1 MRSRRSDYV
10 MLSSQANDMP
20 YHPLEPYT
28 ETAADIKPLPGNVH
42 ASANSTHSCIH
53 DNGPRLDRVP
63 SSNSKLSSID
73 KGLDLDRNHPLVSES
88 IFGAQYGKARTS
100 HFEWNSCV
108 AADRFSLSIAG
119 ARTLTGS
126 GLGLVDRVPVFA
138 AGEYSRNQVNDH
150 NFWSKDGS
158 FPASCS
164 LLQRQS
170 SGGSCTDSLFSSD
183 VPLSSI
189 SPTVSFSASD
199 SALFGTQ
206 AEGPDGG
213 KGIKQMSAS
222 SQQSWAQLTEQS
234 YNLQLTLALRVVAE
248 AEITEEPIM
257 LPNYNAEVQPF
268 FLSAGSSSMQA
279 TTLRFW
285 VNGSLG
291 YADRVRDGFFHIW
304 GMNPY
309 IWKLCSHTD
318 EAGGRL
324 PTLELLRAVN
334 PSDSMMEVIVIDK
347 HGDAHLCEMENQA
360 FNFAYT
366 AADSRELA
374 KLLGKLVAESMGGKV
389 ASEVGDLM
397 PRWKASS
404 KALKECLSCVVF
416 PIGSVSVGVCRHR
429 ALLFKALADS
439 VNLPCRIARGCK
451 YCGHDD
457 GVSCLVLC
465 GSQREFMVDLIS
477 SPGELSCPESF
488 LKHRPAPSIVSPLRL
503 PELKESEV
511 SGSGGLEGQS
521 STDRG
526 KSFYTVQSDQREGC
540 HVLCGSSLNDVSFAR
555 TVCCETVKP
564 GANAVSIASLANRAS
579 GTHQATFLNGHV
591 NSLHKQL
598 SGKMKES
605 VSKKLLVAEG
615 QKTAV
620 HNFES
625 CTEDKSRMPKQTLFE
640 AGQLASMHT
649 SFAEVDADEARN
661 PPETSQG
668 AVSKAKSLELSL
680 ALDGLEIGWEDLSVK
695 ERIGAGSFGTVHR
708 ADWHGSDVAVK
719 VFIEQDFLEE
729 RLDEFMREVAIMKR
743 TRHPN
748 VVLFMGVV
756 TKRPN
761 FSIVTE
767 YLPRGSLFR
776 LLHRPGMRELLDERR
791 RVRMALDVARG
802 MNYLHRLN
810 PPIVHRDLKSPNLL
824 VDKTWTVK
832 VCDFGLSRLKMKTFL
847 SSRSAAGTAEWMA
860 PEVLR
865 DEPSNEKSDV
875 YSFGVILWEL
885 FTLQQPW
892 SGLSP
897 AQVVGAVGFQHRRL
911 LVPKDMNPD
920 IAALIESCWAND
932 PRQRPSFASI
942 MESLKPLQRACK
954 VQVLLL

>member
-1 MRSRRSDYV
+1 MRLRRSEYV

-20 YHPLEPYT
+20 YHPLKENP
-28 ETAADIKPLPGNVH
+28 ADIKPLVDNVQ
-42 ASANSTHSCIH
+42 ASANSTNSCVH
-53 DNGPRLDRVP
+53 DNVPRLDRVP
-63 SSNSKLSSID
+63 SSNTRLSSID

-88 IFGAQYGKARTS
+88 IFGAQYGKARS
-100 HFEWNSCV
+100 NHFEWNSFV

-126 GLGLVDRVPVFA
+126 GLGLTDRVPVFA
-138 AGEYSRNQVNDH
+138 AGEYSRNQAIDH
-150 NFWSKDGS
+150 NFCSKDGS

-170 SGGSCTDSLFSSD
+170 SGGSYSDSLFSSD

-206 AEGPDGG
+206 SEGQDGG

-248 AEITEEPIM
+248 AEITEEPIL
-257 LPNYNAEVQPF
+257 LPNYTSEVQPF
-268 FLSAGSSSMQA
+268 FLSAGSSSVQA

-291 YADRVRDGFFHIW
+291 YADRVRDGFYHIW

-324 PTLELLRAVN
+324 PSLELLRAVN
-334 PSDSMMEVIVIDK
+334 PLESSMEVIVIDK

-360 FNFAYT
+360 FNFALT

-374 KLLGKLVAESMGGKV
+374 ELLGKLVAESMGGKA

-404 KALKECLSCVVF
+404 KALKECLSCIVF
-416 PIGSVSVGVCRHR
+416 PVGSISVGVCRHR

-465 GSQREFMVDLIS
+465 GSQREFMVDLIAG
-477 SPGELSCPESF
+477 PGELSCPESF
-488 LKHRPAPSIVSPLRL
+488 LKSRPAPSILSPLRL
-503 PELKESEV
+503 PELKVSEV
-511 SGSGGLEGQS
+511 SGSDGLEWKS
-521 STDRG
+521 SIDSG
-526 KSFYTVQSDQREGC
+526 KSFYTVKSDQRQGFHMLSGC
-540 HVLCGSSLNDVSFAR
+540 SLNEVSFAR
-555 TVCCETVKP
+555 RVCCEKAKP
-564 GANAVSIASLANRAS
+564 SANASGITSLVNRAS
-579 GTHQATFLNGHV
+579 GTHQASFLNGHA
-591 NSLHKQL
+591 NALHKQL
-598 SGKMKES
+598 SGKTKES
-605 VSKKLLVAEG
+605 VSEKLIAEG
-615 QKTAV
+615 RQTV
-620 HNFES
+620 VE
-625 CTEDKSRMPKQTLFE
+625 TIEEDKSRILKKTSFE
-640 AGQLASMHT
+640 PGQVASMHA
-649 SFAEVDADEARN
+649 SFAEVDVDEARN
-661 PPETSQG
+661 DLPEASEGT
-668 AVSKAKSLELSL
+668 VSKAKSMELSL
-680 ALDGLEIGWEDLSVK
+680 ALEGLEIGWEDLNVK

-761 FSIVTE
+761 FSIITE

-776 LLHRPGMRELLDERR
+776 LLHRPGMQELLDERR
-791 RVRMALDVARG
+791 RIRMALDVARG

-911 LVPKDMNPD
+911 LVSKDINPD

-942 MESLKPLQRACK
+942 MESLKPLQRPVAPA
-954 VQVLLL
+954 QVEAPSPTS

>member
-1 MRSRRSDYV
+1 MA
-10 MLSSQANDMP
+10 LSSQANDMP
-20 YHPLEPYT
+20 YHPLE
-28 ETAADIKPLPGNVH
+28 
-42 ASANSTHSCIH
+42 THSETPADEQPPQEKAPSAH
-53 DNGPRLDRVP
+53 SPGSYTLDSNLRLDRAP
-63 SSNSKLSSID
+63 SSNSRVE

-88 IFGAQYGKARTS
+88 IFGAQYWKARSS

-126 GLGLVDRVPVFA
+126 GLGIADRIPVFA
-138 AGEYSRNQVNDH
+138 AGEHTKSQFFDNS
-150 NFWSKDGS
+150 FWVKDAS
-158 FPASCS
+158 LPASCS

-170 SGGSCTDSLFSSD
+170 SGGSLTDSLLSGD
-183 VPLSSI
+183 VPLSSV
-189 SPTVSFSASD
+189 SPTVSISASD
-199 SALFGTQ
+199 SAFFGSHS
-206 AEGPDGG
+206 EGQEGG
-213 KGIKQMSAS
+213 RGLKQTSAN
-222 SQQSWAQLTEQS
+222 SQQSWAQQTEQS
-234 YNLQLTLALRVVAE
+234 YNLQLTLALRLVAE
-248 AEITEEPIM
+248 AEITEEPIL
-257 LPNYNAEVQPF
+257 LPSSNSEVQPF
-268 FLSAGSSSMQA
+268 FLSVGSNSVQA
-279 TTLRFW
+279 TSLRFW

-291 YADRVRDGFFHIW
+291 YADRIRDGFYHIW

-309 IWKLCSHTD
+309 IWKLCSHTN

-334 PSDSMMEVIVIDK
+334 PKDSLMEVIMIDK
-347 HGDAHLCEMENQA
+347 HGDAHLCDLENQA
-360 FNFAYT
+360 FNFALT

-374 KLLGKLVAESMGGKV
+374 ELLGKLVSNSMGGE
-389 ASEVGDLM
+389 AANEPAELM

-404 KALKECLSCVVF
+404 KAIKECLNCVVF

-457 GVSCLVLC
+457 GASCLVLC
-465 GSQREFMVDLIS
+465 ANQREFLVDLMA
-477 SPGELSCPESF
+477 SPGTLCCPETF
-488 LKHRPAPSIVSPLRL
+488 LKSRPAPNIVSPLRL
-503 PELKESEV
+503 PELKASEV
-511 SGSGGLEGQS
+511 SGSDGLEWKS
-521 STDRG
+521 SINST
-526 KSFYTVQSDQREGC
+526 KSFYPVQSDQREGNYT
-540 HVLCGSSLNDVSFAR
+540 VWGRSSNDDTTSRRICAQND
-555 TVCCETVKP
+555 KLA
-564 GANAVSIASLANRAS
+564 GAASVATSVASKAASGACALQASSSNNDTKSVQMQIAEKLKEAVSIKHHTSDE
-579 GTHQATFLNGHV
+579 
-591 NSLHKQL
+591 KCI
-598 SGKMKES
+598 
-605 VSKKLLVAEG
+605 
-615 QKTAV
+615 V
-620 HNFES
+620 HNPES
-625 CTEDKSRMPKQTLFE
+625 RVEANSSMIKQTALESGSKHF
-640 AGQLASMHT
+640 SY
-649 SFAEVDADEARN
+649 AEVDMDELRVD
-661 PPETSQG
+661 PPERSEG
-668 AVSKAKSLELSL
+668 IVSKAKSLELSL
-680 ALDGLEIGWEDLSVK
+680 ASDGWEIGWEELSVK

-708 ADWHGSDVAVK
+708 ADWNGSDVAVK

-802 MNYLHRLN
+802 LNYLHRLN

-911 LVPKDMNPD
+911 LIPKDLNPE

-932 PRQRPSFASI
+932 PRQRPSFTSI
-942 MESLKPLQRACK
+942 MESLKPLLRPA
-954 VQVLLL
+954 VAAQVEATTT

>member
-10 MLSSQANDMP
+10 MLSSQANGMP
-20 YHPLEPYT
+20 YHPLEAYT
-28 ETAADIKPLPGNVH
+28 ETPADITLLPDNVQ
-42 ASANSTHSCIH
+42 ASATLTSSYIH

-63 SSNSKLSSID
+63 SSNSRFSGID
-73 KGLDLDRNHPLVSES
+73 EGLDLDRNHPIVSES
-88 IFGAQYGKARTS
+88 IFGAQYRKARSS

-119 ARTLTGS
+119 GRALSGS
-126 GLGLVDRVPVFA
+126 GLGLVDRVPVIA
-138 AGEYSRNQVNDH
+138 AGEYSRNQVTDH
-150 NFWSKDGS
+150 SFWFKDAS

-170 SGGSCTDSLFSSD
+170 SGGSCTDSLLSSD
-183 VPLSSI
+183 VPLSSV
-189 SPTVSFSASD
+189 SPTLSFSASD
-199 SALFGTQ
+199 PALFGTQ
-206 AEGPDGG
+206 SEGQEGG
-213 KGIKQMSAS
+213 KGVKQMSS
-222 SQQSWAQLTEQS
+222 NSQQSWAQLTEQS
-234 YNLQLTLALRVVAE
+234 YNLQLTLALRLVAE
-248 AEITEEPIM
+248 AEITEEPI
-257 LPNYNAEVQPF
+257 LLSNSNSEVQPF
-268 FLSAGSSSMQA
+268 FLSAGSSSVQA
-279 TTLRFW
+279 TSLRFW

-291 YADRVRDGFFHIW
+291 YADRIRDGFYHIW
-304 GMNPY
+304 GINPY

-324 PTLELLRAVN
+324 PTLEVLRAVN
-334 PSDSMMEVIVIDK
+334 PSDSLMEVIVIDK
-347 HGDAHLCEMENQA
+347 HGDAHLCELENQA
-360 FNFAYT
+360 FNFALT

-374 KLLGKLVAESMGGKV
+374 ELLGKLVCESMGGEAV
-389 ASEVGDLM
+389 SEVGDLM

-416 PIGSVSVGVCRHR
+416 PIGSFSVGLCRHR
-429 ALLFKALADS
+429 ALLFKALADN
-439 VNLPCRIARGCK
+439 VNLPCRITRGCK

-457 GVSCLVLC
+457 GVTCLVLC
-465 GSQREFMVDLIS
+465 GSQREFMVDLIASPGQLS
-477 SPGELSCPESF
+477 SPETF
-488 LKHRPAPSIVSPLRL
+488 LKSRPAPNIISPLRL
-503 PELKESEV
+503 PQLKTSEV
-511 SGSGGLEGQS
+511 SGSDGL
-521 STDRG
+521 DW
-526 KSFYTVQSDQREGC
+526 KVHSDQRDGC
-540 HVLCGSSLNDVSFAR
+540 HILWGCSSNEDSVANR
-555 TVCCETVKP
+555 VCCNSIKP
-564 GANAVSIASLANRAS
+564 GSNALGNTSLANKAS
-579 GTHQATFLNGHV
+579 GTYQASFLNGNV
-591 NSLHKQL
+591 NSVHKQL
-598 SGKMKES
+598 SGKLKES
-605 VSKKLLVAEG
+605 VSKKVLITER
-615 QKTAV
+615 QIAV
-620 HNFES
+620 HNMES
-625 CTEDKSRMPKQTLFE
+625 GTEDTSRILKQPAFE
-640 AGQLASMHT
+640 PGQVASMHT
-649 SFAEVDADEARN
+649 SFAEVDVDEARID
-661 PPETSQG
+661 PPEATQV
-668 AVSKAKSLELSL
+668 VSKAKSLELSL
-680 ALDGLEIGWEDLSVK
+680 ALDGLEIGWEELSVK

-761 FSIVTE
+761 FSIITE

-791 RVRMALDVARG
+791 RIRMALDVARG

-897 AQVVGAVGFQHRRL
+897 AQVVWAVGFQHRRL
-911 LVPKDMNPD
+911 LIPKEMNPD

-932 PRQRPSFASI
+932 SRQRPSFASI
-942 MESLKPLQRACK
+942 MESLKPLQRPAAAA
-954 VQVLLL
+954 QAEAPAPTS

>member
-1 MRSRRSDYV
+1 MA
-10 MLSSQANDMP
+10 LSSQANDMP
-20 YHPLEPYT
+20 YHPLE
-28 ETAADIKPLPGNVH
+28 
-42 ASANSTHSCIH
+42 THSETPADDQPPQEKAPSAHPPGSYIL
-53 DNGPRLDRVP
+53 DSNLRLDRAP
-63 SSNSKLSSID
+63 SSNSRVE

-88 IFGAQYGKARTS
+88 IFGAQYLKARSS

-108 AADRFSLSIAG
+108 AADKFSLSIAG

-126 GLGLVDRVPVFA
+126 GLGIADRIPVFA
-138 AGEYSRNQVNDH
+138 AGEHTKSQFFDNS
-150 NFWSKDGS
+150 FWFKDAS
-158 FPASCS
+158 LPASCS

-170 SGGSCTDSLFSSD
+170 SGGSLTDSLLSGD
-183 VPLSSI
+183 VPLSSV
-189 SPTVSFSASD
+189 SPTVSISASD
-199 SALFGTQ
+199 SAFFGSHS
-206 AEGPDGG
+206 EGQEGG
-213 KGIKQMSAS
+213 RGLKQTSAN
-222 SQQSWAQLTEQS
+222 SQQSWAQQTEQS
-234 YNLQLTLALRVVAE
+234 YNLQLTLALRLVAE
-248 AEITEEPIM
+248 AEITEEPIL
-257 LPNYNAEVQPF
+257 LPSSNPEVQPF
-268 FLSAGSSSMQA
+268 FLSAGSSSVQA
-279 TTLRFW
+279 TSLRFW

-291 YADRVRDGFFHIW
+291 YADRIRDGFYHIW

-309 IWKLCSHTD
+309 IWKLCSHTN

-334 PSDSMMEVIVIDK
+334 PTDSLMEVIMIDK
-347 HGDAHLCEMENQA
+347 HGDAHLCDLENQA
-360 FNFAYT
+360 FNFALS

-374 KLLGKLVAESMGGKV
+374 ELLGKLVSNSMGGE
-389 ASEVGDLM
+389 AANEPEELM

-404 KALKECLSCVVF
+404 KAIKECLNCVVF

-457 GVSCLVLC
+457 GASCLVLC
-465 GSQREFMVDLIS
+465 GNQREFLVDLIA
-477 SPGELSCPESF
+477 SPGTLCCPETF
-488 LKHRPAPSIVSPLRL
+488 LKSRPARNIVSPLRL
-503 PELKESEV
+503 PELKASEV
-511 SGSGGLEGQS
+511 SGCDGLEWKCS
-521 STDRG
+521 INST
-526 KSFYTVQSDQREGC
+526 KSFYPVQSDQREGNYT
-540 HVLCGSSLNDVSFAR
+540 VWGRSSNDDTASRQICAQND
-555 TVCCETVKP
+555 KLG
-564 GANAVSIASLANRAS
+564 GAASVATSVASKAAGGACALQASSSNNDTKSVQMQIAEKLKEAVSIKHHTSDEKRI
-579 GTHQATFLNGHV
+579 
-591 NSLHKQL
+591 
-598 SGKMKES
+598 
-605 VSKKLLVAEG
+605 
-615 QKTAV
+615 V
-620 HNFES
+620 HNPETRVEANS
-625 CTEDKSRMPKQTLFE
+625 SMIKQTALESGSKHF
-640 AGQLASMHT
+640 SY
-649 SFAEVDADEARN
+649 AEVDMDELRVD
-661 PPETSQG
+661 PPERSEG
-668 AVSKAKSLELSL
+668 VVSKAKSLELSL
-680 ALDGLEIGWEDLSVK
+680 ASDGWEIGWEELSVK

-708 ADWHGSDVAVK
+708 ADWNGSDVAVK

-802 MNYLHRLN
+802 LNYLHRLN

-911 LVPKDMNPD
+911 LIPKDLNPE

-932 PRQRPSFASI
+932 PRQRPSFTSI
-942 MESLKPLQRACK
+942 MESLKPLLRPTVAA
-954 VQVLLL
+954 QVEATTT